1 MPLSDRE
8 KLINHIAVIETFGKY
23 EGHPREELF
32 ALIEMFRK
40 ERCRKVSREE
50 TQEILNELK
59 DESLAAHIM
68 INELASH
75 QQ

>member
-8 KLINHIAVIETFGKY
+8 KLINHIAVIETFGKH
-23 EGHPREELF
+23 ENIPITELF

-68 INELASH
+68 INEPPSH